1 MGPVVAGSHHLS
13 LLRSRGGRRCAGC
26 GAFRRWWA
34 GTAASIDRVVPV
46 GATVVN
52 MSDHVRVGG
61 PRFAQ
66 LDDDYKVWAAYQ
78 RAQLKKEKL

>member
-1 MGPVVAGSHHLS
+1 
-13 LLRSRGGRRCAGC
+13 
-26 GAFRRWWA
+26 
-34 GTAASIDRVVPV
+34 VVPV